1 MLITQC
7 LIESRTINLN
17 KCKDKA
23 ITLSTGKV
31 IQANSHYVRFIR
43 FFKMKAI
50 SEFILGI
57 QYLLVNISK
66 IDSSYIIVDRTNWK
80 RGIKNINL
88 LTIGGL
94 SCGIFL
100 PLFWLQLNKQGNSNF
115 DDRKQ
120 LIERFINLLKKKCID
135 TTSMILLADR
145 EFIGAEWFKYI
156 VEQELHFV
164 IRLKAKMYFDL
175 QTYEGK
181 KRTSL
186 KYFNKY
192 VDQFGIYAIP
202 MKLNGCSYSFVIIK
216 NPKHDPKEPY
226 IYFISDLKDA
236 KAIANHYLKRWKIES
251 AFKHLKTNGFNIENA
266 NLKNDL
272 KIELLMAIV
281 VFAYVVA
288 VKEGL
293 LKINT
298 IKMKKYNNGK
308 SYLSIS
314 VFRTGYTV
322 LQALCKT
329 INQFIEYIESLILY
343 DTINP
348 NEFNSCSGF
357 V

>member
-1 MLITQC
+1 LLITQC

-23 ITLSTGKV
+23 ISLSTNKA

-43 FFKMKAI
+43 FFKMKNI
-50 SEFILGI
+50 EQFILSI
-57 QYLLVNISK
+57 QHLLVDISQ
-66 IDSSYIIVDRTNWK
+66 IDLTYIIVDRTNWK
-80 RGIKNINL
+80 LGIKNINL

-94 SCGIFL
+94 RSGIFM
-100 PLFWLQLNKQGNSNF
+100 PLFWTQLNKQGNSNF
-115 DDRKQ
+115 NDRKQ
-120 LIERFINLLKKKCID
+120 LIERFVRLLKKKNID
-135 TTSMILLADR
+135 ISSMVLLADR
-145 EFIGAEWFKYI
+145 EFIGAEWFKYL

-186 KYFNKY
+186 KHFNKY
-192 VDQFGIYAIP
+192 VERFGIYAVP
-202 MKLNGCSYSFVIIK
+202 MTLNGCNYSFVIIK

-236 KAIANHYLKRWKIES
+236 KAIANHYLKRWKIEC

-266 NLKNDL
+266 NLKDDF
-272 KIELLMAIV
+272 KIELLMAVV

-288 VKEGL
+288 VKEGI
-293 LKINT
+293 LKMNT
-298 IKMKKYNNGK
+298 IKLKKYNNGK
-308 SYLSIS
+308 TYLSIS
-314 VFRTGYTV
+314 VFRTGYTI

-329 INQFIEYIESLILY
+329 ITQFIEYIESLILY
-343 DTINP
+343 NSIKIND
-348 NEFNSCSGF
+348 FNAFSGF

>member
-1 MLITQC
+1 MLLTQC

-23 ITLSTGKV
+23 ISLRTGRV
-31 IQANSHYVRFIR
+31 IQANSHYVKFVR
-43 FFKMKAI
+43 FFKMKHI
-50 SEFILGI
+50 ERFIFSI
-57 QYLLVNISK
+57 QNLLVDLSQ
-66 IDSSYIIVDRTNWK
+66 IDLNYIIVDRTNWK

-94 SCGIFL
+94 RSNIFL

-120 LIERFINLLKKKCID
+120 LIERFIKLLKKKSVD
-135 TTSMILLADR
+135 TTSMVLLADR
-145 EFIGAEWFKYI
+145 EFIGAEWFKYL

-192 VDQFGIYAIP
+192 VEQFGIYATP
-202 MKLNGCSYSFVIIK
+202 MKLNGCSYNFVIMK

-226 IYFISDLKDA
+226 MYFVSDLKDA
-236 KAIANHYLKRWKIES
+236 KTITNHYLKRWKIEC
-251 AFKHLKTNGFNIENA
+251 AFKHLKSNGFNIENA
-266 NLKNDL
+266 NLKDDL

-293 LKINT
+293 LKMNT

-314 VFRTGYTV
+314 VFRTGYTI
-322 LQALCKT
+322 LQSLCKN
-329 INQFIEYIESLILY
+329 INQFIEYIEALILH
-343 DTINP
+343 DTIKTNDY
-348 NEFNSCSGF
+348 NTCSGF

>member
-23 ITLSTGKV
+23 ISLSTGKV
-31 IQANSHYVRFIR
+31 VQANSHYVRFIR

-57 QYLLVNISK
+57 QALLVDISQ
-66 IDSSYIIVDRTNWK
+66 IDLTYIIVDRTNWK

-94 SCGIFL
+94 SCGVFL
-100 PLFWLQLNKQGNSNF
+100 PLCWAQLNKQGNSNF
-115 DDRKQ
+115 DDRRR
-120 LIERFINLLKKKCID
+120 LIERFINLLKKKHVD
-135 TTSMILLADR
+135 TSSMVLLADR
-145 EFIGAEWFKYI
+145 EFIGAEWFKYL
-156 VEQELHFV
+156 VEQKLHFV

-192 VDQFGIYAIP
+192 VEQFGIYAIP
-202 MKLNGCSYSFVIIK
+202 MKLNGCEYSFVIIK

-236 KAIANHYLKRWKIES
+236 KAIAKHYLKRWKIES

-266 NLKNDL
+266 NLKDDL

-293 LKINT
+293 LKMNT

-308 SYLSIS
+308 SYLSTS

-329 INQFIEYIESLILY
+329 INQFIQYIESLILY
-343 DTINP
+343 DPIEL
-348 NEFNSCSGF
+348 NEFNRCSGF

>member
-23 ITLSTGKV
+23 VSLSTGRA
-31 IQANSHYVRFIR
+31 IQVNSHYVRFIR

-57 QYLLVNISK
+57 QALLIDISQ
-66 IDSSYIIVDRTNWK
+66 IDLTYIIVDRTNWK

-94 SCGIFL
+94 NSGIFL

-120 LIERFINLLKKKCID
+120 LIERFINLLKKKYVD
-135 TTSMILLADR
+135 TSSMVLLADR
-145 EFIGAEWFKYI
+145 EFIGAEWFKYL
-156 VEQELHFV
+156 VEQKLHFV

-175 QTYEGK
+175 QTFEGK

-192 VDQFGIYAIP
+192 VEQFGIYAIP
-202 MKLNGCSYSFVIIK
+202 MKLNGCNYSFVIIK

-236 KAIANHYLKRWKIES
+236 KAIANHYLKRWKIEC

-266 NLKNDL
+266 NLKDDL

-288 VKEGL
+288 VKEGI
-293 LKINT
+293 LKMNT
-298 IKMKKYNNGK
+298 IKIKKYSNGK
-308 SYLSIS
+308 TYLSIS
-314 VFRTGYTV
+314 VFRTGYTI
-322 LQALCKT
+322 LQARCKT
-329 INQFIEYIESLILY
+329 LNQFIEYIESLILY
-343 DTINP
+343 DPIKL
-348 NEFNSCSGF
+348 NEFNRCSGF

>member
-1 MLITQC
+1 LFITQC

-23 ITLSTGKV
+23 LSLRTGKA
-31 IQANSHYVRFIR
+31 IQANSHYARFIR
-43 FFKMKAI
+43 FFKMKEI
-50 SEFILGI
+50 SQFILGI

-66 IDSSYIIVDRTNWK
+66 IDLTYIIVDRTNWK

-94 SCGIFL
+94 SSGIFL
-100 PLFWLQLNKQGNSNF
+100 PLCWTQLDKQGNSNF
-115 DDRKQ
+115 EDRKQ
-120 LIERFINLLKKKCID
+120 LVERFVNLLKKKCGDIS
-135 TTSMILLADR
+135 SMILLADR
-145 EFIGAEWFKYI
+145 EFIGAEWFKYL
-156 VEQELHFV
+156 VELELHFV

-186 KYFNKY
+186 KYFNTY
-192 VDQFGIYAIP
+192 VERFGIYATP
-202 MKLNGCSYSFVIIK
+202 MELNGCSYSFVIIK
-216 NPKHDPKEPY
+216 NPKHNPKEPY

-266 NLKNDL
+266 NLKDDL

-281 VFAYVVA
+281 VFAYAVA
-288 VKEGL
+288 VKEGIL
-293 LKINT
+293 RMNT

-308 SYLSIS
+308 TYLSVS
-314 VFRTGYTV
+314 VFRTGYTI
-322 LQALCKT
+322 LQTFCKT
-329 INQFIEYIESLILY
+329 ISQFVEFIESLILHG
-343 DTINP
+343 P
-348 NEFNSCSGF
+348 FKLNECNACSGF

>member
-1 MLITQC
+1 
-7 LIESRTINLN
+7 
-17 KCKDKA
+17 
-23 ITLSTGKV
+23 
-31 IQANSHYVRFIR
+31 
-43 FFKMKAI
+43 MKAI

-57 QYLLVNISK
+57 QYLLVSISNI
-66 IDSSYIIVDRTNWK
+66 DLTYIIVDRTNWK

-100 PLFWLQLNKQGNSNF
+100 PLCWSQLDKQGNSNF

-120 LIERFINLLKKKCID
+120 LIERFINLLKKKCVD

-145 EFIGAEWFKYI
+145 EFIGVDWFNYL
-156 VEQELHFV
+156 VEKKLHFV

-175 QTYEGK
+175 QTFEGK

-192 VDQFGIYAIP
+192 VERFGIYAVP
-202 MKLNGCSYSFVIIK
+202 MKLNENKYSFVIIK
-216 NPKHDPKEPY
+216 NPKYDPKEPY

-236 KAIANHYLKRWKIES
+236 KAIANHYLKRWKIEC

-266 NLKNDL
+266 NLKDNL

-288 VKEGL
+288 VKEGI
-293 LKINT
+293 LKMNT

-308 SYLSIS
+308 AYLSIS
-314 VFRTGYTV
+314 VFRTGYTI
-322 LQALCKT
+322 LQAFCKT

-343 DTINP
+343 DSIKLNG
-348 NEFNSCSGF
+348 FNACSGF

>member
-23 ITLSTGKV
+23 ISLSIGKA

-43 FFKMKAI
+43 FFKMKEI
-50 SEFILGI
+50 SQFILGI
-57 QYLLVNISK
+57 QQVLVNISK
-66 IDSSYIIVDRTNWK
+66 IDSTYIIVDRTNWK
-80 RGIKNINL
+80 RGLKNTNL

-100 PLFWLQLNKQGNSNF
+100 PLFWMQLNKQGNSNF
-115 DDRKQ
+115 NDRKQ
-120 LIERFINLLKKKCID
+120 LIDRFINLLKKKCVD
-135 TTSMILLADR
+135 TSSMVLLADR
-145 EFIGAEWFKYI
+145 EFIGAEWFKYLI
-156 VEQELHFV
+156 EKELHFV

-175 QTYEGK
+175 QTFTGK

-186 KYFNKY
+186 KHFNKY
-192 VDQFGIYAIP
+192 VEQFGIYAVP
-202 MKLNGCSYSFVIIK
+202 MTLNGYNYSFVIIK

-266 NLKNDL
+266 NLKDDL

-288 VKEGL
+288 VKEGI
-293 LKINT
+293 LKMNT

-308 SYLSIS
+308 TYLSIS
-314 VFRTGYTV
+314 VFRTGYTI

-329 INQFIEYIESLILY
+329 INQFIQYIESLILY
-343 DTINP
+343 DPTKL
-348 NEFNSCSGF
+348 NEFNVCSGF

>member
-7 LIESRTINLN
+7 LIECRTINLN

-23 ITLSTGKV
+23 ISLSTSKV

-43 FFKMKAI
+43 FFKMKNI
-50 SEFILGI
+50 EQFILGI
-57 QYLLVNISK
+57 QNLLVDISQ
-66 IDSSYIIVDRTNWK
+66 IDIQYIIVDRTNWK

-94 SCGIFL
+94 CSGVFL

-120 LIERFINLLKKKCID
+120 LIERFINLLKKKCVD
-135 TTSMILLADR
+135 TSSMVLLADR
-145 EFIGAEWFKYI
+145 EFIGAEWFKYL
-156 VEQELHFV
+156 VEKELHFV

-175 QTYEGK
+175 QTHEGK

-192 VDQFGIYAIP
+192 VERYGIYAVP
-202 MKLNGCSYSFVIIK
+202 MTLNGSQYSFVIIK

-236 KAIANHYLKRWKIES
+236 TAIANHYLKRWKIEC

-266 NLKNDL
+266 NLKSDL

-281 VFAYVVA
+281 VFAYIIA
-288 VKEGL
+288 IKEGV
-293 LKINT
+293 LKMKT

-308 SYLSIS
+308 TYLSIS
-314 VFRTGYTV
+314 IFRTGYTI
-322 LQALCKT
+322 LQSLCKT
-329 INQFIEYIESLILY
+329 IHQFIDYIESLILY
-343 DTINP
+343 EPIKL
-348 NEFNSCSGF
+348 NEIKLNSGF

>member
-1 MLITQC
+1 LLITQC

-23 ITLSTGKV
+23 ISLSTNKA

-43 FFKMKAI
+43 FFKMKNI
-50 SEFILGI
+50 EQFILSI
-57 QYLLVNISK
+57 QHLLVDISQ
-66 IDSSYIIVDRTNWK
+66 IDLTYIIVDRTNWK
-80 RGIKNINL
+80 LGIKNINL

-94 SCGIFL
+94 RSGIFM
-100 PLFWLQLNKQGNSNF
+100 PLFWTQLNKQGNSNF
-115 DDRKQ
+115 NDRKQ
-120 LIERFINLLKKKCID
+120 LIERFVRLLKKKNID
-135 TTSMILLADR
+135 ISSMVLLADR
-145 EFIGAEWFKYI
+145 EFIGAEWFKYL

-186 KYFNKY
+186 KHFNKY
-192 VDQFGIYAIP
+192 VERFGIYAVP
-202 MKLNGCSYSFVIIK
+202 MTLNGCNYSFVIIK

-236 KAIANHYLKRWKIES
+236 KAIANHYLKRWKIEC

-266 NLKNDL
+266 NLKDDF
-272 KIELLMAIV
+272 KIELLMAVV

-288 VKEGL
+288 VKEGI
-293 LKINT
+293 LKMNT
-298 IKMKKYNNGK
+298 IKLKKYNNGK
-308 SYLSIS
+308 TYLSIS
-314 VFRTGYTV
+314 VFRTGYTI

-329 INQFIEYIESLILY
+329 ITQFIEYIESLILY
-343 DTINP
+343 NSIKLND
-348 NEFNSCSGF
+348 FNAFSGF

>member
-1 MLITQC
+1 LITQC

-23 ITLSTGKV
+23 ISLSTGKA
-31 IQANSHYVRFIR
+31 IQANSHYVKFIR
-43 FFKMKAI
+43 FFKMKKI
-50 SEFILGI
+50 EQFILGI
-57 QYLLVNISK
+57 QNLLVDLSQ
-66 IDSSYIIVDRTNWK
+66 IDLTYIIVDRTNWK

-94 SCGIFL
+94 RSGIFL
-100 PLFWLQLNKQGNSNF
+100 PLFWLQLDKQGNSNF
-115 DDRKQ
+115 DDRRQ
-120 LIERFINLLKKKCID
+120 LIDRFISLLKKKHID
-135 TTSMILLADR
+135 TSLMVLLADR
-145 EFIGAEWFKYI
+145 EFIGAEWFKYL
-156 VEQELHFV
+156 VEKELHFV

-186 KYFNKY
+186 KYFNKH
-192 VDQFGIYAIP
+192 VEQFGIYAIP
-202 MKLNGCSYSFVIIK
+202 MKLNGDTYSFVIIK

-236 KAIANHYLKRWKIES
+236 KAIANHYLKRWKIEC

-266 NLKNDL
+266 NLKDDL

-288 VKEGL
+288 VKEGV
-293 LKINT
+293 LKMNA

-308 SYLSIS
+308 TYLSIS
-314 VFRTGYTV
+314 VFRTGYTI
-322 LQALCKT
+322 LQTFCKT
-329 INQFIEYIESLILY
+329 INQFMEYIESLILY
-343 DTINP
+343 EPIKL
-348 NEFNSCSGF
+348 NEVNGCSGF